1 MSNTHV
7 YGYLELA
14 LSLAELF
21 EKAMEERERWVLG
34 GSSYTI
40 PKKSIEIVRLF
51 LYYFTFCWGA

>member
-1 MSNTHV
+1 
-7 YGYLELA
+7 LELA

-21 EKAMEERERWVLG
+21 EKAMEERERERWVLG

-51 LYYFTFCWGA
+51 LYYSTFCWGA